1 MKIPLY
7 SQLKLKLESKGID
20 SITSGQIAWFMCSV
34 GLCIVP
40 IIFLYFD
47 KDKDQYAILWG
58 MFLIFALNLV
68 YFKNIFPL
76 LTVVGYYYLIL
87 TFSQLASAIIIVYP
101 LIIAVITRLSKHL
114 RFLTTFVIGVVFLE
128 ASLKLF
134 YLLGGFYK

>member
-1 MKIPLY
+1 M
-7 SQLKLKLESKGID
+7 
-20 SITSGQIAWFMCSV
+20 
-34 GLCIVP
+34 CIVP

-101 LIIAVITRLSKHL
+101 LIIAVITILSKHF

>member
-7 SQLKLKLESKGID
+7 SRLKLKLESKGLD
-20 SITSGQIAWFMCSV
+20 SITSGQIAWFVCSV
-34 GLCIVP
+34 GMCIVP

-47 KDKDQYAILWG
+47 NDKNQYIILLG
-58 MFLIFALNLV
+58 MFLVFTLNLV

-76 LTVVGYYYLIL
+76 LTVMSYYCLIL
-87 TFSQLASAIIIVYP
+87 IFSQLASAIIIVYP
-101 LIIAVITRLSKHL
+101 LIVAVVAILSKHF
-114 RFLTTFVIGVVFLE
+114 RFLTIFFIGIGFLE